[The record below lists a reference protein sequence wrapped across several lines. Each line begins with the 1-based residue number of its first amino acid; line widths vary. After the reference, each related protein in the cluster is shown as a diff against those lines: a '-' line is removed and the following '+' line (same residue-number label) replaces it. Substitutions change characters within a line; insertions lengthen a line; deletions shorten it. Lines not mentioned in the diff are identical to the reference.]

1 MKWKWNNTLWIHIAL
16 WLLVLLILMWYQ
28 GFEGGLLYVGFNNF
42 LVVICYVLL
51 VYFNLNYLIP
61 NYLLNN
67 KFLIYSGL
75 LLLTSLV
82 VTTLRE
88 LMQFLL
94 YVIVDDTAAKDFLLS
109 TLNLQLLLAFLV
121 AGTSTIFKIT
131 SDWARQSKE
140 RQELQTRTM
149 QSELRFLKS
158 QINPHFLFNTLNNL
172 YALTL
177 KKDDKAPEIVLKLSE
192 MMRYMLYECNEKR
205 VPLEKEVN
213 YIRNYLDLEQ
223 LRQGGNV
230 KIKFEI
236 NGQIKDQQIAPLMFI
251 PFLENSFKHGINH
264 VLSKGYVNVILNVD
278 ERHVNFFIENNK
290 ADMVAFPNQKR
301 AGGIGLVN
309 VKQRLD
315 LLYPSNYALEIDDN
329 PKSYAVNLLIDL

>member
-1 MKWKWNNTLWIHIAL
+1 MQLKFRYPTVIHVIL
-16 WLLVLLILMWYQ
+16 WLLVLIALMWYQ
-28 GFEGGLLYVGFNNF
+28 GFEDGFFYVLLNNF
-42 LVVICYVLL
+42 LIVLCYTIL
-51 VYFNLNYLIP
+51 VYFNLNYLIV

-67 KFLIYSGL
+67 KFLQYSGL
-75 LLLTSLV
+75 LLLSCLV

-88 LMQFLL
+88 LMQYFLYDL
-94 YVIVDDTAAKDFLLS
+94 VGDTDAKEFLLS

-121 AGTSTIFKIT
+121 VGTSTIIKIIG
-131 SDWARQSKE
+131 DWVRQSKE

-205 VPLEKEVN
+205 VPLKKEVN

-223 LRQGGNV
+223 LRQGGNIA
-230 KIKFEI
+230 IKFEV

-251 PFLENSFKHGINH
+251 PFLENSFKHGVNN
-264 VLSKGYVNVILNVD
+264 LLTKGFVNVVLNVD
-278 ERHVNFFIENNK
+278 EQHINFFIENSK
-290 ADMVAFPNQKR
+290 ADMIVPPTQR
-301 AGGIGLVN
+301 RIGGIGLVN

-315 LLYPSNYALEIDDN
+315 LLYPSHYELDIDDN